1 MHGPNTICPRNTD
14 GRGIKKRKRRG
25 NGGGAAEV
33 SDFFIK
39 NPNLKKT
46 KNFRVAEEVTN
57 RVSIR
62 ILNKKSKSDFL
73 GGKGGGARLSD
84 FFTKNSNLEHNIFG
98 GGV

>member
-1 MHGPNTICPRNTD
+1 M
-14 GRGIKKRKRRG
+14 
-25 NGGGAAEV
+25 
-33 SDFFIK
+33 
-39 NPNLKKT
+39 
-46 KNFRVAEEVTN
+46 AEEVTN